1 MNTTMQRSERGRF
14 VAKLRPTS
22 TSTSPPSAEAR
33 EKSATA
39 KLDAFLTDRRNK
51 VGADR
56 RRHRKWIKS
65 AKKLLERRKMWF
77 PSQIDL
83 EKVRV
88 VLQVIGLGGRKF
100 LRLVGTDRKSRLTDL
115 QYSRIRE
122 FRKEVKELLR
132 KLLIY
137 LKILYLA

>member
-14 VAKLRPTS
+14 VAKLRP

-51 VGADR
+51 VGAES
-56 RRHRKWIKS
+56 RRHRKWLKS
-65 AKKLLERRKMWF
+65 AKKLLDRRKMWF

-83 EKVRV
+83 EKVKV
-88 VLQVIGLGGRKF
+88 ILQTVGLGGRKF
-100 LRLVGTDRKSRLTDL
+100 LRSVGTDKKCRLTDL
-115 QYSRIRE
+115 QYSQIRE

-132 KLLIY
+132 KLLVY
-137 LKILYLA
+137 TTFL

>member
-1 MNTTMQRSERGRF
+1 MKYTMQRSERGRF

-22 TSTSPPSAEAR
+22 TSTSPPSAEAK

-56 RRHRKWIKS
+56 RRHRKWVKS
-65 AKKLLERRKMWF
+65 ARKLLDRRKMWF

-83 EKVRV
+83 EKVKV
-88 VLQVIGLGGRKF
+88 ILQTVGLGGRNF
-100 LRLVGTDRKSRLTDL
+100 LRSVGTDKKCRLTDL
-115 QYSRIRE
+115 QYSQIRE

-132 KLLIY
+132 KLLV
-137 LKILYLA
+137 